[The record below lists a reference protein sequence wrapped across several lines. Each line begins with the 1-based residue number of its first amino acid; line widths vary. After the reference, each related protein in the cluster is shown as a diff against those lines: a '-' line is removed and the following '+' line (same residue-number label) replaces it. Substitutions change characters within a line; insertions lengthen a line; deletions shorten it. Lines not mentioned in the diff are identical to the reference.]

1 MTQGTARRVRDTTPR
16 RIPSFG
22 AIGWTALVGL
32 ILLVRALGD
41 TPVTPSTAA
50 HARPPVTRPVPEA
63 RVPRPAA
70 RPLPPSVPVSIRI
83 PDIGVAAE
91 LARLGLDPRGR
102 LRPPPVSAPALAGWY
117 ADGTAP
123 GARGAAVVTGHVD
136 SPSGPAVFYRLG
148 TLTRGAEI
156 AVDREDGR
164 TAVFTVDAVEVHA
177 KDAFPDDKVYGA
189 SDRPVLRLITCGGSW
204 RSGSGYD
211 ANVVVYA
218 TLTAAE

>member
-1 MTQGTARRVRDTTPR
+1 MTQGTARRGTGTTPR
-16 RIPSFG
+16 RTPSFG
-22 AIGWTALVGL
+22 AVGWTALAGL
-32 ILLVRALGD
+32 LLVARALGD
-41 TPVTPSTAA
+41 GPVDSSTAA
-50 HARPPVTRPVPEA
+50 HARPPV
-63 RVPRPAA
+63 PRTAPQAGADHPAA
-70 RPLPPSVPVSIRI
+70 RPLPPSDPVSIRI

-91 LARLGLDPRGR
+91 LTRLGLDHRGR
-102 LRPPPVSAPALAGWY
+102 LRPPPASAAARAGWY

-148 TLTRGAEI
+148 SLTRGAEI
-156 AVDREDGR
+156 DVDREDGR

-177 KDAFPDDKVYGA
+177 KNAFPDDRVYGP
-189 SDRPVLRLITCGGSW
+189 SGRPVLRLITCGGSW